1 LSSPSTSFTVEQ
13 IGNDSSEEVPYG
25 NLIESNKLVYPQV
38 LGGFYSVISGQKT
51 ISVSEII
58 AGNSPTLQNGSIS
71 DTATVITS
79 NLSSVLGRS

>member
-1 LSSPSTSFTVEQ
+1 MSSPSTSFTVEQ
-13 IGNDSSEEVPYG
+13 IGNESSEEVPYG

-51 ISVSEII
+51 ITFFEIA

-71 DTATVITS
+71 DTSTVITS